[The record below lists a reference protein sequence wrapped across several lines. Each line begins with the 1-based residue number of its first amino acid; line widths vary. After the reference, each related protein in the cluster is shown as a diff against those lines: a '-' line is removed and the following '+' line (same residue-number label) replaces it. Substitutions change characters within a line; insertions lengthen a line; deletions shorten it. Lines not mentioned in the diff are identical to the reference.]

1 MANAMRWFTNMF
13 RNSRSCSIMGSYGSY
28 YVFTRSLAPMA
39 PRTKVSFPNLNPI
52 IRPHLSL
59 PIKIIFRLFLYVG
72 VFLFLISLG
81 ACLAFITMGSLE
93 QKWDFHVC
101 SWFVAAVVTIWPLLS
116 SAQLILHAKLYRD
129 EYGDLRTLLDY

>member
-1 MANAMRWFTNMF
+1 M
-13 RNSRSCSIMGSYGSY
+13 
-28 YVFTRSLAPMA
+28 
-39 PRTKVSFPNLNPI
+39 
-52 IRPHLSL
+52 
-59 PIKIIFRLFLYVG
+59 
-72 VFLFLISLG
+72 FLFLISLG

>member
-1 MANAMRWFTNMF
+1 MKNGRRKTPFLKRLEKSAF
-13 RNSRSCSIMGSYGSY
+13 SI
-28 YVFTRSLAPMA
+28 
-39 PRTKVSFPNLNPI
+39 
-52 IRPHLSL
+52 
-59 PIKIIFRLFLYVG
+59 
-72 VFLFLISLG
+72 FLFLISLG

>member
-1 MANAMRWFTNMF
+1 
-13 RNSRSCSIMGSYGSY
+13 
-28 YVFTRSLAPMA
+28 
-39 PRTKVSFPNLNPI
+39 
-52 IRPHLSL
+52 
-59 PIKIIFRLFLYVG
+59 
-72 VFLFLISLG
+72 
-81 ACLAFITMGSLE
+81 MGSLE

>member
-1 MANAMRWFTNMF
+1 
-13 RNSRSCSIMGSYGSY
+13 MGSYGSY

-39 PRTKVSFPNLNPI
+39 PRTKVSIPKTRLRLDPFFFTQSNFY
-52 IRPHLSL
+52 
-59 PIKIIFRLFLYVG
+59 FRLFLYVG

>member
-39 PRTKVSFPNLNPI
+39 PRTKVSI
-52 IRPHLSL
+52 STQIRPHLSL

>member
-39 PRTKVSFPNLNPI
+39 PRTKVSI
-52 IRPHLSL
+52 STQIRPHLWL

>member
-1 MANAMRWFTNMF
+1 
-13 RNSRSCSIMGSYGSY
+13 MGSYGSY

-39 PRTKVSFPNLNPI
+39 PRTKVSI
-52 IRPHLSL
+52 STQIRPHLSL
-59 PIKIIFRLFLYVG
+59 SIKIIFRLFLYVG